1 MKVLIASDLNW
12 PIINGVATF
21 SRNLARGL
29 ADRGHEVVVIAP
41 SQTGKP
47 YIERDGNYT
56 IYRTRSV
63 IFPLYQ
69 NIRVSPTP
77 LLEVR
82 RIIQDF
88 QPDVIHIQMLMW
100 IGQAAMFQARRAH
113 IPVVSTSHAMPENL
127 MDNLKKLAPL
137 ARPINFMLR
146 EYGRRFHS
154 RADAITSPTESGIR
168 TFGKYVD
175 KIEKPIYAISN
186 GIDLKQYQPT
196 EANPDLYTKFA
207 IPTDV
212 PIVSYVGRIDA
223 EKHLWVL
230 IKAMKRIVKQTNAHL
245 VVVGSGG
252 DLECSQQLADEL
264 KLGAHV
270 TFTGRVSEED
280 LVELHKIGTV
290 FCMPSPTELQSI
302 ATLEAMASGQPVVAV
317 DAGALAELCH
327 DKKNGFLF
335 DLDDDK
341 MAADG
346 ILKII
351 SNPALRKKM
360 AAESLRIAK
369 THDLV
374 HTLEQFEELYGIV
387 IQQKKVELQER
398 QQIDAIE

>member
-12 PIINGVATF
+12 PLINGVATF
-21 SRNLARGL
+21 TRNLAKGL

-41 SQTGKP
+41 SQTGKA
-47 YIERDGNYT
+47 YTEIDGNYK

-69 NIRVSPTP
+69 NIRVSLTP

-88 QPDVIHIQMLMW
+88 EPDVIHIQMLMW
-100 IGQAAMFQARRAH
+100 IGQATMSQARRRN

-137 ARPINFMLR
+137 ARPINYMLR

-168 TFGKYVD
+168 SFGKHVE

-186 GIDLKQYQPT
+186 GINLTQFTPTKASPSTYLK
-196 EANPDLYTKFA
+196 FG
-207 IPTDV
+207 IPTDL

-223 EKHLWVL
+223 EKHLGVL
-230 IKAMKRIVKQTNAHL
+230 IQAMEIILKKAKAHL

-252 DLECSQQLADEL
+252 DLECNQELARD
-264 KLGAHV
+264 LGIADHV
-270 TFTGRVSEED
+270 TFTGRVSDED
-280 LVELHKIGTV
+280 LIELHKVGDV
-290 FCMPSPTELQSI
+290 FCMPSPVELQSI

-335 DLDDDK
+335 DLDDAR
-341 MAADG
+341 MAADR

-351 SNPALRKKM
+351 SDKTLRARM
-360 AAESLRIAK
+360 STASLKIAK
-369 THDLV
+369 THDMV
-374 HTLEQFEELYGIV
+374 HTLEQFEELYNMV
-387 IQQKKVELQER
+387 IEQKKVDLQENEQYR
-398 QQIDAIE
+398 LSE

>member
-1 MKVLIASDLNW
+1 MKILIASDLNW
-12 PIINGVATF
+12 PLINGVATF
-21 SRNLARGL
+21 TRNLAKGL

-47 YIERDGNYT
+47 YKEIDGNYT
-56 IYRTRSV
+56 IHRTRSV

-69 NIRVSPTP
+69 NIRVSLTP

-88 QPDVIHIQMLMW
+88 EPDVIHIQMLMW
-100 IGQAAMFQARRAH
+100 IGQAAMAQARRRN

-127 MDNLKKLAPL
+127 MDNLKKLAPI

-168 TFGKYVD
+168 SFGKHVE

-186 GIDLKQYQPT
+186 GINLAQFTPSKASPSTY
-196 EANPDLYTKFA
+196 EKFG
-207 IPTDV
+207 IPTDL

-223 EKHLWVL
+223 EKHLGILIRAMELVL
-230 IKAMKRIVKQTNAHL
+230 QNTKSHM

-252 DLECSQQLADEL
+252 DLECNKVLAQEL
-264 KLGAHV
+264 GIDNHI
-270 TFTGRVSEED
+270 TFTGRVSDED
-280 LVELHKIGTV
+280 LIELHKVGKV
-290 FCMPSPTELQSI
+290 FCMPSPVELQSI

-335 DLDDDK
+335 DLDDVE
-341 MAADG
+341 MAAEG

-351 SNPALRKKM
+351 SDTTLRSRM
-360 AAESLRIAK
+360 SVNSLKIAK
-369 THDLV
+369 THDIV
-374 HTLEQFEELYGIV
+374 HTLEQFEELYNLV
-387 IQQKKVELQER
+387 IEQKKVDLKESEQYDFSE
-398 QQIDAIE
+398 